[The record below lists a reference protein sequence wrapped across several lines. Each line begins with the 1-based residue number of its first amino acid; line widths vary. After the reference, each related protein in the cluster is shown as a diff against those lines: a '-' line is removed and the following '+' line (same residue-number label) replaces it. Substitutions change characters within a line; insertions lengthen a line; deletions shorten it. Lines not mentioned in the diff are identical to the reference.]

1 MFSYEI
7 KKIVAGDILENIVN
21 NGIDYTGLKTTQLLS
36 FMIDPDES
44 YINGYSKNTEFLKKY
59 IKDYFIFLE
68 YYQYINGIPFPYVSD
83 PETTVNHMIK
93 MVADEIF
100 LETETIKEIG
110 RGSIELDDFKTL
122 IVELKENYNFS

>member
-59 IKDYFIFLE
+59 IKD
-68 YYQYINGIPFPYVSD
+68 
-83 PETTVNHMIK
+83 
-93 MVADEIF
+93 
-100 LETETIKEIG
+100 
-110 RGSIELDDFKTL
+110 
-122 IVELKENYNFS
+122 